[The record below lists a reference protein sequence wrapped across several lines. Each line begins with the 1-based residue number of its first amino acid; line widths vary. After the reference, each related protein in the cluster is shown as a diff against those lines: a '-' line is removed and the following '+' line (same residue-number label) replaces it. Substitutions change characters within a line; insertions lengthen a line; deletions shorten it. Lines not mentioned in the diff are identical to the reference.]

1 MTDDIGPSGGSD
13 YTPGEWKAKDTA
25 EGEMVEVDT
34 SSLMSFGATLLADTN
49 ASFTVSDKTAAR
61 ILGLGVG
68 GESGGPIGND
78 ETLVETVTVAS
89 YARLAYEKALQMSA
103 DFVDGHLAL
112 ANVAMTMAAKY
123 GDADH
128 LNATGVADAFD
139 PPSGQKD
146 TLARQRAEL
155 VRKAEEEADE
165 LAEEER
171 ERQILEQKLGGNPDE
186 TSGPPTSDTQGGE
199 DMRPE
204 DEQDKGSDSDP
215 FTKPAEDDW
224 TGTGAPDTP
233 YVVELPSGVG

>member
-1 MTDDIGPSGGSD
+1 
-13 YTPGEWKAKDTA
+13 
-25 EGEMVEVDT
+25 MVEVDT

-49 ASFTVSDKTAAR
+49 TSFTVSGNTAAR

-89 YARLAYEKALQMSA
+89 YARLAYEKALQMST

-112 ANVAMTMAAKY
+112 ANVAMTMAAKHS
-123 GDADH
+123 DADH
-128 LNATGVADAFD
+128 LNATAVADAFD

-146 TLARQRAEL
+146 TLARQRAEQE
-155 VRKAEEEADE
+155 RMAEEEA
-165 LAEEER
+165 EEEH

-186 TSGPPTSDTQGGE
+186 TSGPPTSGTQGGE
-199 DMRPE
+199 DVRPE
-204 DEQDKGSDSDP
+204 DEQEKGSDSDP

-224 TGTGAPDTP
+224 MDTGAPDTP